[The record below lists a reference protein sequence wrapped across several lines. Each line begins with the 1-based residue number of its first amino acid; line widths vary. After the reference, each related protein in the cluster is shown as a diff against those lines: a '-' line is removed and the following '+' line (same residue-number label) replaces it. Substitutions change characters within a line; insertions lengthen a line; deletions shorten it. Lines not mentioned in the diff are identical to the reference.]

1 MANIITLMPQG
12 QAFSY
17 KQGDSLLQIL
27 QAHHIPLSAPC
38 GGHGQ
43 CGKCRV
49 SILSGTVNAPTPE
62 ERRLL
67 GAEPDT
73 AIRLACFVY
82 PCGDVQISLP
92 ERKAAPILRT
102 GYTPPYTP
110 EPAISKRLYQA
121 APGQPIYTDIYDGP
135 EQIGREQGDT
145 GRHCYGA
152 AVDIGT
158 TTIVVSLV
166 DVTTGEEVASAAAE
180 NPQRLYGSDV
190 LSRIAYTQREPQG
203 AVQLHEAV
211 IQGINE
217 LTGQLCRQHEILPS
231 WIYAWAVSANTTMM
245 HLLLGRPVYSLGRFP
260 YTPAFTGS
268 ISVRAASVGLTGSL
282 LARLYCLPCLSGY
295 IGADI
300 LAGAAIADLQHST
313 GTVLFLDIG
322 TNCEIVVSHHGV
334 MTCCACAAGPA
345 LEGANISCGMTAA
358 DGAIEDVTIQNHA
371 LHIQTIG
378 QGSPAGICGS
388 GILTA
393 AAAFRRAGLIG
404 PSGRICSAQQL
415 RDQQKESLLPYLRE
429 HGKKR
434 SLVLADGACPIAISQ
449 QDIRQIQLAKSAIRT
464 GITILLKRL
473 GLTPASVQHII
484 IAGQFGSHL
493 KASALFDIGL
503 LPSVSPDAVTCLGN
517 TSRTGALLCLLSR
530 PWRRTIEGYL
540 PQMQYIDLSTDPQ
553 YESLFVKFLSFPP
566 IQT

>member
-1 MANIITLMPQG
+1 MGNIITLMPQG

-62 ERRLL
+62 ERQLL

-82 PCGDVQISLP
+82 PCGDVQIVLP
-92 ERKAAPILRT
+92 ERKAAPILHT

-158 TTIVVSLV
+158 TTVVVSLV
-166 DVTTGEEVASAAAE
+166 DVTTGEEIASATAE

-203 AVQLHEAV
+203 AAQLHEAI
-211 IQGINE
+211 IQGINK
-217 LTGQLCRQHEILPS
+217 LTGQLCRRLALSPN
-231 WIYAWAVSANTTMM
+231 WIYAYAVSANTTMM
-245 HLLLGRPVYSLGRFP
+245 HLLLNRPVYSLGRFP

-268 ISVRAASVGLTGSL
+268 ISVRAASVGLLGFP

-300 LAGAAIADLQHST
+300 LAGAAIADLQHAAD
-313 GTVLFLDIG
+313 TVLFLDIG

-345 LEGANISCGMTAA
+345 LEGAAISCGMTAA
-358 DGAIEDVTIQNHA
+358 DGAIDDVTLQDQA
-371 LHIQTIG
+371 FHIQTIG
-378 QGSPAGICGS
+378 NTPPSGICGS

-393 AAAFRRAGLIG
+393 AAAFRRAGLIS
-404 PSGRICSAQQL
+404 PSGRICSARQL
-415 RDQQKESLLPYLRE
+415 RSQHYDTFLPYLRE
-429 HGKKR
+429 EGKKR
-434 SLVLADGACPIAISQ
+434 SLILADGPHPITISQ
-449 QDIRQIQLAKSAIRT
+449 QDIRQIQLAKGAICT
-464 GITILLKRL
+464 GITLLLNRL
-473 GLTPASVQHII
+473 GLTPDALQRIM

-503 LPSVSPDAVTCLGN
+503 LPDVRPDAVTCLGN

-553 YESLFVKFLSFPP
+553 YESLFVQSLSFPP
-566 IQT
+566 IHG